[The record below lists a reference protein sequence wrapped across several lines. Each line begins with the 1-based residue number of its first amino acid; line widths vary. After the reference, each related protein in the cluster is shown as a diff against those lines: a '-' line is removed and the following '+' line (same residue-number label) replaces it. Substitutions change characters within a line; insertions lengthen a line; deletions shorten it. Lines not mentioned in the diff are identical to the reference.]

1 MKTAH
6 STNRIK
12 QAVAGALLPGCT
24 PLAAMGLSAGVVV
37 AAGSLVAAP
46 VAKADIDFECRP
58 GCWGAAAA
66 SSSTGQEVMR
76 LNYRT
81 RQDAEDA
88 AVLWCDV
95 LGKTKDCQVL
105 TSGLGCLSIAV
116 SSDGKMFAGGVA
128 LFQDAADAAALD
140 GAGPGSMIDLR
151 DCNG

>member
-1 MKTAH
+1 MTIR
-6 STNRIK
+6 N
-12 QAVAGALLPGCT
+12 VG
-24 PLAAMGLSAGVVV
+24 LAAGIGVFV

-46 VAKADIDFECRP
+46 VAKADIDFECKP

-66 SSSTGQEVMR
+66 SSSTGQEVLR

-81 RQDAEDA
+81 RHSAEDA

-95 LGKTKDCQVL
+95 LGKTNDCQVL

-116 SSDGKMFAGGVA
+116 SGDGKTFAGGVA

-140 GAGPGSMIDLR
+140 GAGPGSNVDLR